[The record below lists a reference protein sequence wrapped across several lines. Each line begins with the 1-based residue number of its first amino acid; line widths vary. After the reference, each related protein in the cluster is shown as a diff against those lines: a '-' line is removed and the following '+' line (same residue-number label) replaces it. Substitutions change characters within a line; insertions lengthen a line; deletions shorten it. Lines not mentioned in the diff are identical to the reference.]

1 MSPQDPDSD
10 KGLGQ
15 SSLGRKRRILDRNW
29 IVGFGMQVFSLGV
42 GKDSALCEA
51 TAIITLV

>member
-1 MSPQDPDSD
+1 MSPQDPDND